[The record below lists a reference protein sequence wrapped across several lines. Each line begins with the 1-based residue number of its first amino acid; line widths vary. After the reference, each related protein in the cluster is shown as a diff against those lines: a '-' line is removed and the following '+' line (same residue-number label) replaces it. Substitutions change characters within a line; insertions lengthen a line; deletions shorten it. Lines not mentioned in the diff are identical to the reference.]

1 MNNNQNKK
9 SNERTTCGGWSAEL
23 AHGEVASAH
32 SRRAMKK
39 HEMIRDDKE
48 KQKMRKGAE
57 QEMSKA

>member
-1 MNNNQNKK
+1 
-9 SNERTTCGGWSAEL
+9 
-23 AHGEVASAH
+23 
-32 SRRAMKK
+32 MKK